1 MRPRCWERATTARL
15 LADSPLA
22 CAVASTVINILSSE
36 TLWSQA
42 DPIRQAILTAFEAE
56 LEDASVVTDIRGL
69 GLMIGIETA
78 LPTDGL
84 VQRALDRGIIVNVTA
99 GNTIRLLPPLVMSL
113 DEAGELG
120 AGVAQVLN
128 QTTRDTP

>member
-1 MRPRCWERATTARL
+1 
-15 LADSPLA
+15 
-22 CAVASTVINILSSE
+22 
-36 TLWSQA
+36 
-42 DPIRQAILTAFEAE
+42 
-56 LEDASVVTDIRGL
+56 
-69 GLMIGIETA
+69 MIGIETA